1 MRLFCERGCGTN
13 VRMRWMALGFVA
25 LGWVTSP
32 AFAQSGSN
40 KAAAEALFSEGR
52 SLASAGKCDE
62 AIPKFQASQN
72 LDPGVG
78 TLLNLA
84 DCYEQVGKT
93 ASAWAEYRE
102 VIALARAAGS
112 KEREELATQKA
123 KALEPKLSRLAIKVS
138 GDASGLTITRDG
150 EALESAELGVAIPV
164 DPGTHVIEASAPGKQ
179 TFSQSIEVGKEG
191 DSKVVE
197 IPALADGAGPA
208 PGPAD
213 EPAKDGG
220 GSAQG
225 TIGLVMGGV
234 GIVGVAVGAVFG
246 LSASSKWKDA
256 KAECSDYPYGCGSE
270 GVALQDDA
278 KSAATISTI
287 GFIAGG
293 VLLAG
298 GAALWLTAGSGD
310 EQTVAVGVGP
320 GTLRI
325 KGSF

>member
-1 MRLFCERGCGTN
+1 
-13 VRMRWMALGFVA
+13 MRWMALGFA
-25 LGWVTSP
+25 ACLGWVASP
-32 AFAQSGSN
+32 VFAQSGSN

-52 SLASAGKCDE
+52 SLASTGKCDE
-62 AIPKFQASQN
+62 AIPKFQASQK

-138 GDASGLTITRDG
+138 GDASGLSITRDG

-179 TFSQSIEVGKEG
+179 KFSQSVEVGKDG

-197 IPALADGAGPA
+197 IPALADGGEAGPG
-208 PGPAD
+208 PGPG
-213 EPAKDGG
+213 EPAKSGG

-225 TIGLVMGGV
+225 TMGLVMGGV

-310 EQTVAVGVGP
+310 EQAVAVGVGP